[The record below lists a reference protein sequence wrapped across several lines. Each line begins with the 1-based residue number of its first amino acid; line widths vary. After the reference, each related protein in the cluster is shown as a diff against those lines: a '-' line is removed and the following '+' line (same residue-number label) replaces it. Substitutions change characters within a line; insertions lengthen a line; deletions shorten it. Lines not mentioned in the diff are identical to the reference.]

1 MVLDQTPGEENGAW
15 NPVGSLETKIPV
27 KRKAL
32 LLAMEV
38 VLKGV
43 CVVRFG
49 QGQGQSGV
57 KVRVLNLA

>member
-1 MVLDQTPGEENGAW
+1 MVLGQTPGEGDGAW
-15 NPVGSLETKIPV
+15 SPVGSLETKTPV
-27 KRKAL
+27 KRKVL
-32 LLAMEV
+32 LLAMEA

-57 KVRVLNLA
+57 KARVLGLA

>member
-1 MVLDQTPGEENGAW
+1 M
-15 NPVGSLETKIPV
+15 GSLETKTLV

-32 LLAMEV
+32 LSAMEV

-43 CVVRFG
+43 CVVRVG

-57 KVRVLNLA
+57 KARVLGLA